1 MTVQPDGPHPP
12 TSSLGPGGKAILLG
26 WFVSALLVSSAPLV
40 VGVATVALIPGLGG
54 LRAGVTPLLVA
65 GWLMMAVALMVVL
78 GAPLERVARRLARGH
93 QRGGTLAAEAASI
106 GFLWLLMVPVTVSGL
121 SALLASS
128 ISVVFYKCFEPLLA
142 RWEVKD
148 RDVDED

>member
-1 MTVQPDGPHPP
+1 MQPDGPHPP
-12 TSSLGPGGKAILLG
+12 TSSLGLGAKAILLG

-40 VGVATVALIPGLGG
+40 VGVATVALVPGLGG
-54 LRAGVTPLLVA
+54 LRAGVPPLLVA

-78 GAPLERVARRLARGH
+78 SAPLERVTRRLVRGH

-106 GFLWLLMVPVTVSGL
+106 GVLWLLMVPMAASGL

-128 ISVVFYKCFEPLLA
+128 ISVVLYKCFEPLLA
-142 RWEVKD
+142 RWEAKD